1 MTPHHHVTGT
11 LADAT
16 AVAAARVAA
25 AAAARAAGAPPSRVA
40 PRVYVGGAASARD
53 GAALTAAA
61 ITHIVNAAPSVP
73 NWFEKAGGDENA
85 PPSLSYLNIPVFD
98 DSRDDLGA
106 FFPTV
111 VSFIDTA
118 LASGGAVLIHCV
130 AGASRSVTLAAAW
143 LVAARGATPAAALAA
158 VRAARPRAAPN
169 AGFLAQLAAWAATGC
184 VTPPPPPAALLAVTR
199 PSRAASAAVLC
210 APPRPRSAPLP
221 GSKSAAALAGLPTS
235 DRAGVAASVDDDR
248 GGASDA

>member
-16 AVAAARVAA
+16 AVAAARVAD

-40 PRVYVGGAASARD
+40 PRLYVGGAASARD
-53 GAALTAAA
+53 AAALAAAA

-73 NWFEKAGGDENA
+73 NWFEKAGDENA
-85 PPSLSYLNIPVFD
+85 PSQLTYLNVPVFD
-98 DSRDDLGA
+98 DARDDLGA
-106 FFPTV
+106 FFPSV
-111 VSFIDTA
+111 VAFIDTA

-158 VRAARPRAAPN
+158 VRAARPRADPN

-184 VTPPPPPAALLAVTR
+184 AAPPPPPAALLAVTR

-248 GGASDA
+248 GGTSDA